1 MITYLTAA
9 VYTCNDV
16 MIPNMIL
23 FCRYQPSQAD
33 SVVFDALS
41 GPPPADL
48 ENALRWYNHIK
59 SYGAARSS

>member
-1 MITYLTAA
+1 
-9 VYTCNDV
+9 
-16 MIPNMIL
+16 MIL

>member
-1 MITYLTAA
+1 
-9 VYTCNDV
+9 
-16 MIPNMIL
+16 MIPNMNL
-23 FCRYQPSQAD
+23 FYRYQPSQAD
-33 SVVFDALS
+33 AVVFDALS